1 MKKGKKE
8 EKWKEK
14 YMKKEKDGNGK
25 RKRKKISRMYIEHLL
40 CNLHR
45 AIRLHGVVLS

>member
-25 RKRKKISRMYIEHLL
+25 RKKISRRRQMYI
-40 CNLHR
+40 
-45 AIRLHGVVLS
+45 